1 METKCTRTLIRPEYQ
16 PVEVTLDNET
26 DQLLTDMDRLYWNTS
41 DLCKYYMGISGY
53 GSKTYDRINED
64 FETIK
69 KLKNKLEE
77 LIIYKDTQE
86 KLN

>member
-1 METKCTRTLIRPEYQ
+1 
-16 PVEVTLDNET
+16 
-26 DQLLTDMDRLYWNTS
+26 
-41 DLCKYYMGISGY
+41 MGISGY
-53 GSKTYDRINED
+53 GSKTYDRIAED